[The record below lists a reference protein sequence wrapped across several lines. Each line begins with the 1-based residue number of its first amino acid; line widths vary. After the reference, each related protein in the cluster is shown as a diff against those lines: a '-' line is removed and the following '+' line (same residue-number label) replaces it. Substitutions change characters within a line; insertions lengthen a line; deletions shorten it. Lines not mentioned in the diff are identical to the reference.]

1 MGQTATTVIFVLVI
15 IGMLVLTI
23 ILQGWR
29 TNRSPMGKVIK
40 IFKDVKY
47 NEKLTESTV
56 AGNAGSRFR
65 TASWD
70 RHKESVGFLPEELL
84 SLLGKLFAEME
95 EINRQIDEST
105 KLGSRGY
112 AGGFNSSRLQTN
124 LADARE
130 KLREWIQ
137 ANIYNR
143 DYLPKKIGLFRWR

>member
-1 MGQTATTVIFVLVI
+1 MGQTATTVIFVLAI
-15 IGMLVLTI
+15 IGMLVLTM

-29 TNRSPMGKVIK
+29 TNRSPLGKVIN
-40 IFKDVKY
+40 IFKDVKH
-47 NEKLTESTV
+47 NEKLTGNTV
-56 AGNAGSRFR
+56 AGNVDSRFR
-65 TASWD
+65 TAAWD

-84 SLLGKLFAEME
+84 SLLGKLFTEMG

-112 AGGFNSSRLQTN
+112 AGGYNSSRLQTN

-137 ANIYNR
+137 ANMNNR
-143 DYLPKKIGLFRWR
+143 DYLPKKIGLFKWR